1 MIGWKQEGGGR
12 EKWGLK
18 FGNPDFVKLA
28 ESFGARGFR
37 VENKHDFASTLQE
50 ALTFPGLKIIDLVF
64 DYPKDIK

>member
-1 MIGWKQEGGGR
+1 M

-37 VENKHDFASTLQE
+37 VEKKYDFESTLKK
-50 ALTFPGLKIIDLVF
+50 ALEFPGLKIIDLVF
-64 DYPKDIK
+64 DYPKEIK